1 MLKKLLLLKS
11 FINAILILL
20 YTIYKG
26 EIFMIKAVFFDV
38 DGTLISFKTHKM
50 PESTREALNKLR
62 EKGIK
67 LFIATGRSPFALPK
81 IKEILNFKF
90 DGYVMLN
97 GQYCIID
104 DKVIRDESLPLE
116 GLKQVMPY
124 MEKNKIA
131 CEFVEIDYTYLNFV
145 NDRVLELR
153 KFLGGTVADYEI
165 QNPERALA
173 EPTYQLCAYIKDY
186 EEKEFFENMPGCRG
200 VRWNPLFVDVINGK
214 GGKSV
219 GIKEM
224 LNYLKISEDEAMA
237 FGDGG
242 NDIEMLQFVKYGIA
256 MGNAGENVKK
266 AAVYVA
272 RDIDDDGIYSALV
285 RYNVI

>member
-1 MLKKLLLLKS
+1 
-11 FINAILILL
+11 
-20 YTIYKG
+20 
-26 EIFMIKAVFFDV
+26 MIKSVFFDI

-50 PESTREALNKLR
+50 PESTKKALNLLR

-67 LFIATGRSPFALPK
+67 IFIATGRSPFALPV
-81 IKEILNFKF
+81 IKHILDFEF

-104 DKVIRDESLPLE
+104 DKVIRDKALPQESFKDIL
-116 GLKQVMPY
+116 PY

-153 KFLGGTVADYEI
+153 KFLGATVSDFDT
-165 QNPERALA
+165 QDPSRAK
-173 EPTYQLCAYIKDY
+173 EKKTYQLCAYIKDN

-200 VRWNPLFVDVINGK
+200 VRWNPLFVDVIPNDGGK
-214 GGKSV
+214 GK
-219 GIKEM
+219 GIEKLLYYM
-224 LNYLKISEDEAMA
+224 GLSKDEAMA

-242 NDIEMLQFVKYGIA
+242 NDIEMLEFVKYGVA
-256 MGNAGENVKK
+256 MGNAGEDVKK
-266 AAVYVA
+266 SAAYVTEDA
-272 RDIDDDGIYSALV
+272 DSDGIYSALLHF
-285 RYNVI
+285 NVI